1 MPQPNLTGDT
11 EDNRNDLVPENV
23 ATSDEVT
30 KADTSDNVEVISFSE
45 TQSEQSQDNSKASE
59 VSEEVTETV
68 NRLMLL

>member
-1 MPQPNLTGDT
+1 MPQPNLTGDA

-45 TQSEQSQDNSKASE
+45 TQSEQSQDNSKA
-59 VSEEVTETV
+59 
-68 NRLMLL
+68 NRKSVV